1 MPPAAGHQLQAL
13 GAHLRCHP
21 GSPAGLSGGLQRRP
35 AAAAPQPSG
44 TTAPGTPTCEIT
56 EVAVPMADGVSL
68 AADLYMP
75 RREQQQGQQQGSS
88 SASDTSSEPLPVLL
102 EYIPYRKTES
112 RGSRFDLYS
121 YFVERGFV
129 VARVDIRGTGNS
141 EGRVIPHEYSD
152 IELDDG
158 VVLIAWLAAQ
168 DWSNGNVGMFGISWG
183 GFNSIQLVCCLPR
196 LAMRS
201 LIHPC
206 AAAAA
211 NATAA
216 AGAADADT
224 AAAAAAAA
232 AADANFVWLPA

>member
-1 MPPAAGHQLQAL
+1 M
-13 GAHLRCHP
+13 
-21 GSPAGLSGGLQRRP
+21 
-35 AAAAPQPSG
+35 
-44 TTAPGTPTCEIT
+44 
-56 EVAVPMADGVSL
+56 SL

-75 RREQQQGQQQGSS
+75 RREQQQQGQQQGSS
-88 SASDTSSEPLPVLL
+88 RLSASDTSEPLPVLL

-224 AAAAAAAA
+224 AAAAAA
-232 AADANFVWLPA
+232 DANFVWLPA